1 MSCWRKGQ
9 TSSKFNY
16 TFRATFKREGYAAE
30 EFLFDHG
37 SLTIYMGENR
47 THHRIRGSSR
57 LGTSI
62 NYVCLKL
69 ELKLS
74 EDFIKN

>member
-1 MSCWRKGQ
+1 MEERPNL
-9 TSSKFNY
+9 FNY
-16 TFRATFKREGYAAE
+16 TFRATFKREGHAAE

-37 SLTIYMGENR
+37 SLTIYKGENR

-62 NYVCLKL
+62 NYVCL

-74 EDFIKN
+74 EDFIKKLGTRPIF